1 MPGGS
6 CTLTSVPA
14 EVPLWLRA
22 QKQGKMG
29 GNREGGREISESNRS
44 SVRESPLKL

>member
-22 QKQGKMG
+22 QKQGKRGETEKVG
-29 GNREGGREISESNRS
+29 GK
-44 SVRESPLKL
+44 SVRVAGVQ